1 MIEILVQ
8 MISGKNGLDI
18 EKDSLSQCSDEILE
32 NEVYDD
38 HEKLLLV

>member
-8 MISGKNGLDI
+8 MIGGKNGLDI
-18 EKDSLSQCSDEILE
+18 EKDSLSHCSDEILIE
-32 NEVYDD
+32 LYDD